1 MIDHF
6 LSGYSR
12 ILQDAELKASI
23 SNGEEIP
30 SIDVVKITE
39 DPGAEG
45 SFNFN
50 ADFKLKNYK
59 VAFLGTTNKNQVIT
73 NEVMSGK
80 RSIRQDTIHSR
91 TFVFPDHPCRNST
104 PHQTPTFPM

>member
-1 MIDHF
+1 MNLQREEEERMKRAVIDHF

-12 ILQDAELKASI
+12 LLKDAKLKASTP
-23 SNGEEIP
+23 NREEIP
-30 SIDVVKITE
+30 SIDVVKITQ
-39 DPGAEG
+39 DPGAED

-59 VAFLGTTNKNQVIT
+59 VEFHGTINKNQVIS

-80 RSIRQDTIHSR
+80 RSIR
-91 TFVFPDHPCRNST
+91 
-104 PHQTPTFPM
+104 

>member
-1 MIDHF
+1 MNLQGEEEERMKRAVIDHF

-12 ILQDAELKASI
+12 LLKDAEFKASI
-23 SNGEEIP
+23 PNREEIP
-30 SIDVVKITE
+30 SIDMVNITE
-39 DPGAEG
+39 DPGAED

-59 VAFLGTTNKNQVIT
+59 VAFHGTINKNQVIT

-80 RSIRQDTIHSR
+80 RNIR
-91 TFVFPDHPCRNST
+91 
-104 PHQTPTFPM
+104 